1 MIGKPTSAISQ
12 AAIIVPAIIA
22 LSLAATSAGLAKEP
36 MKSPRQTDLPGVQG
50 GYRIVQPVPEPE
62 EFDPATAG
70 QFRIGDMDV
79 RIGGNVTVDIGV
91 GSPLPPRR

>member
-1 MIGKPTSAISQ
+1 MTGKPTCAIFQ
-12 AAIIVPAIIA
+12 AAAVAA
-22 LSLAATSAGLAKEP
+22 FVLATAAAALAKEP
-36 MKSPRQTDLPGVQG
+36 AKSPRQTDLPGVQG
-50 GYRIVQPVPEPE
+50 GYRIVQPMPEPR

-91 GSPLPPRR
+91 GSLPPPRR